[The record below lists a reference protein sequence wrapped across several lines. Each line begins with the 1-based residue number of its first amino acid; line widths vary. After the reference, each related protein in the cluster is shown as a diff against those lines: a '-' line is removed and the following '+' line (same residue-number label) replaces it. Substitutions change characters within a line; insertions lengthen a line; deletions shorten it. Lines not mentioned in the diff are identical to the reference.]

1 MLSPDTQLS
10 DLMGSRGTKKGGM
23 KGSYKSKAGPI
34 KELEGVHPDGRPL
47 TVSLQVCS
55 AWARTQ
61 TQQTCIVHSKHLQQ
75 LQWLSPAHACQERAQ
90 RCGC

>member
-61 TQQTCIVHSKHLQQ
+61 TQQTCIVH
-75 LQWLSPAHACQERAQ
+75 
-90 RCGC
+90 